1 MKQFFVFFSL
11 MAMMALM
18 SCQVQVSDKEWSL
31 GGKGSKNDTPTQVHQ
46 LGQVT
51 TMSEFDELN
60 VAGPFN
66 VIYDQGEGY
75 TVRVEGTPEQLE
87 KITIYVKENAL
98 YIDRRDSKNNNFQ
111 GLQIFVTSPVI
122 EDIEIAGSSKVTA
135 PKLIKTNML
144 TLDVAGSGQIT
155 LAQLECAE
163 FKMDVAGSG
172 SIVTGPVQ
180 ASTVKTDIAG
190 SGKVEVAA
198 LVCKRVENDIAGSG
212 KATYN
217 NMNVDHVQ
225 SDIAGSGK
233 VFLNGKVGTHSEDVA
248 GSGKVDI
255 SGLK

>member
-1 MKQFFVFFSL
+1 MKHFFVAFSL
-11 MAMMALM
+11 MAMMTLM
-18 SCQVQVSDKEWSL
+18 SCQVQVGEKEWSL
-31 GGKGSKNDTPTQVHQ
+31 GGVGSKNDTPTQVDQ

-51 TMSEFDELN
+51 TMSAFDEVN

-75 TVRVEGTPEQLE
+75 TVRVEGTAEQLE

-98 YIDRRDSKNNNFQ
+98 YIDRRDTKNNDFQ

-122 EDIEIAGSSKVTA
+122 EEIEIAGSSKVTA
-135 PKLIKTNML
+135 PKLIKTNKL

-155 LAQLECAE
+155 LAQLECGE
-163 FKMDVAGSG
+163 FKTDVAGSG

-180 ASTVKTDIAG
+180 ATTVKTDIAG

-198 LVCKRVENDIAGSG
+198 LVCKTIDNDIAGSG
-212 KATYN
+212 KVTFN
-217 NMNVDHVQ
+217 NLNVDHVK

-233 VFLNGKVGTHSEDVA
+233 VILNGKVGSHSEDIA